1 MRLWRLLI
9 FFLLLLSVTV
19 QAQSTLELQEFNAA
33 YLQYGNNLHSNP
45 GLARESARRAFGLGK
60 QIFGDENERTAML
73 AINYANLLQD
83 EAQSQDLFDEAVTIY
98 QAVFG
103 FGSEAMIDPLMGLA
117 RSLTDTN
124 KYSLANVYYRRAL
137 ALSEDHFGVDATKS
151 GAIQLELGSIALTQN
166 NVESAFPLLRSALET
181 FSQYDDAGSVSNRAR
196 AGLLLGDYYLRTE
209 KYEEA
214 LSILLLAL
222 ETLSTYPHADV
233 TLRNR
238 IALIEVYEKLGR
250 SEEATAHCL
259 AIGAVRRIGNEG
271 SLRPLYT
278 VIPDSEQIIG
288 TPTEQYGVRVGYTID
303 ANGYVVNPILMSTI
317 DSEVLS
323 QVFLSAIQQFRFA
336 PRFENGDPVASLN
349 QQYVF
354 RY

>member
-1 MRLWRLLI
+1 MRLWCLQFI
-9 FFLLLLSVTV
+9 FLLLLSVTA

-45 GLARESARRAFGLGK
+45 GLARESARRAFDLGK
-60 QIFGDENERTAML
+60 KIFGDENERTAML
-73 AINYANLLQD
+73 AINYANLLQN
-83 EAQSQDLFDEAVTIY
+83 EAQSQNLFDEAVTIY

-103 FGSEAMIDPLMGLA
+103 FGSEAMINPLMRLA
-117 RSLTDTN
+117 RSLSDTN

-137 ALSEDHFGVDATKS
+137 VLSEDHFGVDSSKS
-151 GAIQLELGSIALTQN
+151 GAIKLELGSIALTQN
-166 NVESAFPLLRSALET
+166 NIGNAFPLLSSALET
-181 FSQYDDAGSVSNRAR
+181 LSEYDDAGSVSNLAR
-196 AGLLLGDYYLRTE
+196 TDLLLGDYYLRTE
-209 KYEEA
+209 NYEEA
-214 LSILLLAL
+214 LSTLLRAL
-222 ETLSTYPHADV
+222 ETLSAYPHADV

-250 SEEATAHCL
+250 SEEATVHCL
-259 AIGAVRRIGNEG
+259 AIGAIRRVGNEG
-271 SLRPLYT
+271 SLRPLYS
-278 VIPDSEQIIG
+278 VIPDSEQVVG
-288 TPTEQYGVRVGYTID
+288 TPAEQYGVRVGYTID
-303 ANGYVVNPILMSTI
+303 SNGYVVNPILMSTI